1 LFSHTKSAPA
11 TSQSA
16 VLFSQNKSALAISH
30 SQANTQNA
38 MVKYC
43 RAKKKQWVMQEDKVF
58 FFEFKQEDK
67 SSSQSPSILW
77 AEYVKVYL

>member
-58 FFEFKQEDK
+58 FLNLSKKTKVHHNLQA
-67 SSSQSPSILW
+67 SSGQNM
-77 AEYVKVYL
+77 